1 MAKTKTDEKAMMIK
15 LSDTSFVFTDPAED
29 IRGRKVIVS
38 NREEVGVV
46 DDLFIDQGEEKVRFL
61 EVSAGG
67 FFGVGDTKF
76 LLPVDVITG
85 INADEVLI
93 DKTREHV
100 AGAPRYSPELV
111 DVRFLTNMFD
121 YYGYK
126 PYWKRAYVYPPYP
139 YYSLMP

>member
-1 MAKTKTDEKAMMIK
+1 MAKAKTDEKAMMIK

-29 IRGRKVIVS
+29 IRGRKVIDS
-38 NREEVGVV
+38 NREEIGAV
-46 DDLFIDQGEEKVRFL
+46 DDLFIDQVEEKVRFL

-67 FFGVGDTKF
+67 FLGVGDTKF
-76 LLPVDVITG
+76 LIPVDSITG
-85 INADEVLI
+85 INANVVHI

-111 DVRFLTNMFD
+111 DARFLTNVFD

-126 PYWKRAYVYPPYP
+126 PYWKGAYVYPPYP
-139 YYSLMP
+139 HYPLIP